1 MLCWSSRVWL
11 GVSLTASLRVSKA
24 IIKYERICAP
34 CYPKDA
40 ALPTP
45 VSLRKHISEVGVGV
59 VFVYRFSLCPPDD
72 PKLPNLLPQ
81 SPRVEMT
88 GV

>member
-1 MLCWSSRVWL
+1 MLCWSSCVWL

-45 VSLRKHISEVGVGV
+45 VSLRKHISEVGGGLFLYTGSHYVPLMTLNCQI
-59 VFVYRFSLCPPDD
+59 SCLS
-72 PKLPNLLPQ
+72 PQ
-81 SPRVEMT
+81 GLR
-88 GV
+88 